1 MIKKTKMNYKLTK
14 IQNEKSPNFKVL
26 ITPELLDKIGFIH
39 VTDNGAN
46 YYCLQKTKE
55 PILRI
60 SKIDDYFHCSL
71 GDDKNGVLFN
81 KIKYFHELQIIV
93 YAIEKE
99 YISLNTEIL
108 YCNLKDLVISVRLY
122 NSLKYNKIEKLSD
135 LSGYDCSEILK
146 KFRNFGKR
154 SLNELNELLEVN
166 NLNILTDK
174 FNLTCR

>member
-14 IQNEKSPNFKVL
+14 ILTEKRPNFEVL
-26 ITPELLDKIGFIH
+26 INPELLDKIGFIH

-46 YYCLQKTKE
+46 YYCLLKTKE
-55 PILRI
+55 PIFRI

-146 KFRNFGKR
+146 FRTFGKR

>member
-14 IQNEKSPNFKVL
+14 ILTEKSPNFEVL
-26 ITPELLDKIGFIH
+26 INHELLDKIGFIH
-39 VTDNGAN
+39 ITDDGAN

-71 GDDKNGVLFN
+71 GDDENGVLFN

-93 YAIEKE
+93 YAIENE

-108 YCNLKDLVISVRLY
+108 YCNLKDLDISVRLY

-146 KFRNFGKR
+146 FRTFGKR
-154 SLNELNELLEVN
+154 SLNELNELLKVN
-166 NLNILTDK
+166 NLNILTDNY
-174 FNLTCR
+174 NLICR

>member
-14 IQNEKSPNFKVL
+14 ILTEKRPNFEVL
-26 ITPELLDKIGFIH
+26 INPELLDKIGFIH

-46 YYCLQKTKE
+46 YYYLRKTKE
-55 PILRI
+55 SNFRI
-60 SKIDDYFHCSL
+60 SKIDDHFYCSL
-71 GDDKNGVLFN
+71 GDDENGVLFN

-93 YAIEKE
+93 YAIENE

-108 YCNLKDLVISVRLY
+108 YCNLKDLDISVRLY

>member
-14 IQNEKSPNFKVL
+14 ILTEKSPNFEVL
-26 ITPELLDKIGFIH
+26 INHELLDKIGFIH
-39 VTDNGAN
+39 ITDDGAN

-93 YAIEKE
+93 YAIENE

-108 YCNLKDLVISVRLY
+108 YCNLKDLDISVRLY

-146 KFRNFGKR
+146 FRTFGKR
-154 SLNELNELLEVN
+154 SLNELNELLKVN
-166 NLNILTDK
+166 NLNILTDNY
-174 FNLTCR
+174 NLICR